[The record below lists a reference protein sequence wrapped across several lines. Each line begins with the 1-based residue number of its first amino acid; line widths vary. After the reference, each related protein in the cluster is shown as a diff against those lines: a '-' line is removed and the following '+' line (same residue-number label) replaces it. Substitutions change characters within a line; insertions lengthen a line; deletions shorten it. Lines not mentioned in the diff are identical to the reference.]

1 MKFRYPLLAFLFFT
15 VLSVLPGQETAP
27 QDDADTGASGPFPVS
42 LLLDAV
48 LSGKTSWRPDWPPA
62 MPPDGFTLISGE
74 ALSLTLTLPAGLLDM
89 APGDAGGAETE
100 GENLEYRV
108 TRNARGR
115 FLELPF
121 CLNGRFYQAAMVYDP
136 VRPGLIRK
144 ITLEDPA
151 SPDPWEF
158 EFLEHRGEEPS
169 LARINIGGTWY
180 FVAPEY
186 LDRRV
191 NETWYDPEGLAQ
203 AFFSLEY
210 REVEGKK
217 RLVSADTRSDQGEA
231 TVTYEYNSAG
241 CISGLSTPET
251 TVTALYTAGAQPRYW
266 ERPGENY
273 TLQWD
278 EKGFLIRLTG
288 VLTGDTPEPRLLDIR
303 YDYTLDKRGNWT
315 ERREVS
321 FVRRFGRLVPE
332 AETTITRTIAY
343 GDN

>member
-1 MKFRYPLLAFLFFT
+1 MT
-15 VLSVLPGQETAP
+15 LSVLPGQEAVP
-27 QDDADTGASGPFPVS
+27 QDGADTGASGPFPLS
-42 LLLDAV
+42 FLLDAV
-48 LSGKTSWRPDWPPA
+48 LSGESSWRPDWPAA

-74 ALSLTLTLPAGLLDM
+74 ALSLTLTLPAGFLD
-89 APGDAGGAETE
+89 PLPRDGAETD

-115 FLELPF
+115 FLEFPF
-121 CLNGRFYQAAMVYDP
+121 CLNGKFYQAAVVYDP
-136 VRPGLIRK
+136 MNPGLIRK
-144 ITLEDPA
+144 ITLDNPA
-151 SPDPWEF
+151 APDPWEF
-158 EFLEHRGEEPS
+158 EFLEYRGENPS

-180 FVAPEY
+180 FAVPEY

-217 RLVSADTRSDQGEA
+217 RLVSADIRSDQGE
-231 TVTYEYNSAG
+231 VMLTYGYNSAG
-241 CISGLSTPET
+241 RISGLSAPET
-251 TVTALYTAGAQPRYW
+251 TVTALYTAGLRPRYW

-288 VLTGDTPEPRLLDIR
+288 VLTGDMPDPRLLDIR

-321 FVRRFGRLVPE
+321 FVRRFGRMVPE